1 MKRLKCQHSY
11 CSECVHR
18 GCRRS
23 PPPPQPPLIL
33 KRMTTVIAWH
43 ITASHKALG
52 SLCVRRR
59 QAGRKPRLAL
69 ALSVAR
75 LWMWDASVV
84 RRKKPQSGWFSGKR
98 YNIYSWHSGGSWL
111 AARGVTR
118 SWYFKTFLSRSQLS
132 SFCNPP
138 FLFFFCYPRWD
149 WCCRFCP
156 GFSKNVRR
164 ASFRSRNHKV
174 GVIECRFAVFG

>member
-1 MKRLKCQHSY
+1 MSALLLQWVRTQRLQKKPPHPPWYWREWQQWSHGILLPHTKHWVAFV
-11 CSECVHR
+11 CVGGRR
-18 GCRRS
+18 GGS
-23 PPPPQPPLIL
+23 P
-33 KRMTTVIAWH
+33 
-43 ITASHKALG
+43 G
-52 SLCVRRR
+52 S
-59 QAGRKPRLAL
+59 L
-69 ALSVAR
+69 ALSLSAAR

-98 YNIYSWHSGGSWL
+98 YNIYSWHSGGSWH

-118 SWYFKTFLSRSQLS
+118 SRYFKTFLSRSQLS

-156 GFSKNVRR
+156 GVSKNVRR